1 VPVAIVKDDDPDDA
15 PTGAADVCSA
25 DTIVALVATAE
36 TDVPAAT
43 VATKRNAS
51 AASIVLSAGTGNVAG
66 VAITPLVVFAV
77 PSSVTATVITVA
89 FAGATAT
96 MPKVMAATTASAI
109 FLNEFIRY
117 FSLFIVDLIYPNSLL
132 RHLA

>member
-1 VPVAIVKDDDPDDA
+1 
-15 PTGAADVCSA
+15 
-25 DTIVALVATAE
+25 
-36 TDVPAAT
+36 
-43 VATKRNAS
+43 
-51 AASIVLSAGTGNVAG
+51 VLSDGTGNVAG

-117 FSLFIVDLIYPNSLL
+117 FSLFIVD
-132 RHLA
+132 

>member
-43 VATKRNAS
+43 VATNRSAS

-117 FSLFIVDLIYPNSLL
+117 FSLLVLSDPMTRKLN
-132 RHLA
+132 

>member
-43 VATKRNAS
+43 VATNFSAS

-66 VAITPLVVFAV
+66 VAITPLVVFATV
-77 PSSVTATVITVA
+77 SSVTATVITVA
-89 FAGATAT
+89 FAGAAAIV
-96 MPKVMAATTASAI
+96 PNVMAATTARAI
-109 FLNEFIRY
+109 FLNEFI
-117 FSLFIVDLIYPNSLL
+117 FLL
-132 RHLA
+132 V